1 MGAGT
6 TRFAKPERSDDP
18 LAVLIGVERSRRLA
32 DRDRPIWSAEESLDE
47 LARLADTA
55 GVRVAERL
63 IQRREE
69 VDPVTYVGKG
79 KLDELR
85 EELSVRSELDV
96 VIFDDELSPVQQ
108 RNIERALGEQI
119 RVLDRTALILDIFAL
134 HAHSREGQIQVELAQ
149 YEYLQP
155 RLTGMWRHL
164 FRQAGGRAGGAIGV
178 GLRGPGETQ
187 LETDRRVIRRRIMS
201 LRRELEEVRANRR
214 QHYRR
219 RHKRELRTVALV
231 GYTNAGKSSLLNT
244 LSENLAD
251 RVDRR
256 GSGRR
261 GPEDAAPGAP
271 SRIPAGGP
279 RAAGGLR
286 PGASEQSE
294 PPRAYVADQLFAT
307 LDPTTRR
314 VRLPAGTQVLFTDT
328 VGFINKLPAHLVA
341 AFRATLEGIE
351 EADLLLHVAD
361 VAHPRVEGQLRSV
374 TQVLG
379 ELGLADKPVLQVW
392 NKIDKEPALAAGAA
406 LRNGGVRV
414 SALTGAGIPDLL
426 RAVERALK
434 AALVPVDVLLPY
446 TRGALRSRLFSQGSV
461 DWYEEGEEGTR
472 VQAHVPPRLAEALR
486 EYRLPE
492 PRTEAD
498 RR

>member
-1 MGAGT
+1 MG
-6 TRFAKPERSDDP
+6 TRSTNPSNLGRSDE
-18 LAVLIGVERSRRLA
+18 LQAVLIGVDRGRRPGARERA
-32 DRDRPIWSAEESLDE
+32 PWSAEESLDE

-55 GVRVAERL
+55 GVRVAERVT
-63 IQRREE
+63 QRRTE

-85 EELSVRSELDV
+85 EELITRPELGL
-96 VIFDDELSPVQQ
+96 VIFDDELSPGQQ
-108 RNIERALGEQI
+108 RNIERALGEQT

-134 HAHSREGQIQVELAQ
+134 HAHSREGRIQVELAQ

-187 LETDRRVIRRRIMS
+187 LETDRRVIRRRITS

-244 LSENLAD
+244 LSESL
-251 RVDRR
+251 
-256 GSGRR
+256 GTS
-261 GPEDAAPGAP
+261 
-271 SRIPAGGP
+271 AGWRTGVQGP
-279 RAAGGLR
+279 RPAPPAVPRPGRAGAAER
-286 PGASEQSE
+286 PSGASEQSE

-314 VRLPAGTQVLFTDT
+314 VRMPAGTQVLFTDT
-328 VGFINKLPAHLVA
+328 VGFINKLPTHLVA

-361 VAHPRVEGQLRSV
+361 IAHPRVEGQIQSV
-374 TQVLG
+374 IQVLG
-379 ELGLADKPVLQVW
+379 ELGLSDRPVLQVW
-392 NKIDKEPALAAGAA
+392 NKVDKEPELAAGYAA
-406 LRNGGVRV
+406 RNGGVRV

-426 RAVERALK
+426 RAVERTLK
-434 AALVPVDVLLPY
+434 TALVPVEVLIPY
-446 TRGALRSRLFSQGSV
+446 TRGALRSRVFSQGSV
-461 DWYEEGEEGTR
+461 DWYEEGDEGTSVR
-472 VQAHVPPRLAEALR
+472 AHVPPRLAEALR
-486 EYRLPE
+486 EYR
-492 PRTEAD
+492 R
-498 RR
+498 